1 VVDLGDEL
9 LLEALRGV
17 QAFVTLANQH
27 LQVVVRLLNF
37 ADVDFLKLYNERVRV
52 FKLMR
57 DTYRCHLVE
66 PVEDDFL
73 LVVIEAS
80 ELVEEVLLPENLGV
94 CEHLVSQLDAGEW
107 PSRLSL
113 Q

>member
-1 VVDLGDEL
+1 MVDLGDEL

-37 ADVDFLKLYNERVRV
+37 ADVDFLK
-52 FKLMR
+52 
-57 DTYRCHLVE
+57 RCHLVE